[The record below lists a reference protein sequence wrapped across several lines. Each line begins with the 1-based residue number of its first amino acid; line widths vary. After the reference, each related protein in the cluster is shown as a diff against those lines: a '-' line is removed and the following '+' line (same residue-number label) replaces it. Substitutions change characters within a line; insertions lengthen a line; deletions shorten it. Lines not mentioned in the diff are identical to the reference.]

1 MLLVA
6 RDARSAEIMLLAR
19 TKCDIH
25 LFNTSN
31 IVYNLHFQ
39 NGSCSKLI
47 SSIFCFIDSNES
59 LSIVFNDSI
68 RFDNVT
74 AALCCFELLPIT
86 FAAIFCNLPGTVI
99 GFVNISCV
107 LLHNLFCFL
116 KIVSYL
122 SSKTYML
129 FGVRWQKLK
138 QWKK

>member
-1 MLLVA
+1 
-6 RDARSAEIMLLAR
+6 MLLAR

-74 AALCCFELLPIT
+74 AALCCFDRVV
-86 FAAIFCNLPGTVI
+86 ANNFCCHILQ
-99 GFVNISCV
+99 
-107 LLHNLFCFL
+107 
-116 KIVSYL
+116 
-122 SSKTYML
+122 SSWNSHWI
-129 FGVRWQKLK
+129 R
-138 QWKK
+138 